1 MAYALKTKHYS
12 RLTVLPLTRHVK
24 STLIGVVFFSS
35 AASCHFTKLLQYV
48 NLISNTGCLLTFWF
62 PGFCYK
68 LSFSSLTPTFPSHSL
83 CPSLPTHFPYPPLVK
98 PQPLVTVSP
107 STLSLMGNVLFFVN
121 ILSPSTLVVCI
132 FCNVM
137 VGFLKPFVLGKSL

>member
-1 MAYALKTKHYS
+1 MGVISSASS
-12 RLTVLPLTRHVK
+12 RLKARFLTLALLSPFKTGVWV
-24 STLIGVVFFSS
+24 STLNPEEFEHMCGRGWECGV
-35 AASCHFTKLLQYV
+35 ALL
-48 NLISNTGCLLTFWF
+48 GCLMSLCNAPSVCGSVVLYPGWLLTFWF

-98 PQPLVTVSP
+98 PLRLVTVSP

-121 ILSPSTLVVCI
+121 ILSPSTHIL
-132 FCNVM
+132 
-137 VGFLKPFVLGKSL
+137 